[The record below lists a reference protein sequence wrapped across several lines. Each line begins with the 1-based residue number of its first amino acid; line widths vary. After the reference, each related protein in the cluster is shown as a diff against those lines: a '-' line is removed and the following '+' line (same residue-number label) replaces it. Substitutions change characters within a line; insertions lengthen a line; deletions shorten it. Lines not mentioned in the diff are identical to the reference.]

1 MCVDKKRNR
10 IGRTLILLTAGA
22 ILAGLMAAS
31 AGAQSFTLSQNGK
44 GIGSA
49 SLSLRPGSAT
59 SGAKIDM
66 PGLKYSFNETAQLD
80 PGYHLVSVKLSGS
93 VNGSNATVNAQP
105 QGQQVVMHIN
115 ANNQVI
121 NTPLTMHP
129 NAVFFP
135 DFDPAALQT
144 MLYLGAAQNNRD
156 LWALVPKQTGSVAA
170 IRLVTNAD
178 MQGTLNGA
186 PITVHHFT
194 ASYGATKAEV
204 FSSPRNELLQAE
216 WTDEGF
222 AMVRQGFKLTPPAK
236 PTAPPPAKPADAQ
249 QPQGQAPAQPK
260 PQAQPQP
267 Q

>member
-1 MCVDKKRNR
+1 
-10 IGRTLILLTAGA
+10 
-22 ILAGLMAAS
+22 
-31 AGAQSFTLSQNGK
+31 
-44 GIGSA
+44 
-49 SLSLRPGSAT
+49 
-59 SGAKIDM
+59 M

-80 PGYHLVSVKLSGS
+80 SGYHLVSVKLSGVS
-93 VNGSNATVNAQP
+93 EWVECDGECAAA
-105 QGQQVVMHIN
+105 GAAGVMHIN

-170 IRLVTNAD
+170 IRVVTNAD

-222 AMVRQGFKLTPPAK
+222 AMVRKGSS
-236 PTAPPPAKPADAQ
+236 
-249 QPQGQAPAQPK
+249 
-260 PQAQPQP
+260 
-267 Q
+267 

>member
-1 MCVDKKRNR
+1 
-10 IGRTLILLTAGA
+10 
-22 ILAGLMAAS
+22 
-31 AGAQSFTLSQNGK
+31 
-44 GIGSA
+44 
-49 SLSLRPGSAT
+49 
-59 SGAKIDM
+59 
-66 PGLKYSFNETAQLD
+66 
-80 PGYHLVSVKLSGS
+80 VSVKLSGA
-93 VNGSNATVNAQP
+93 VNGSDAKVNAQP

-115 ANNQVI
+115 ANGQAI
-121 NTPLTMHP
+121 NTPLAMHR

-170 IRLVTNAD
+170 IRVVTNAD

-222 AMVRQGFKLTPPAK
+222 AMVRQGFKLTPSARPSM
-236 PTAPPPAKPADAQ
+236 PPPAKPADAQ